1 MLIALTG
8 RKIIDDIEVWE
19 YLRRLTDLDTVYTR
33 KCGERGFLII

>member
-19 YLRRLTDLDTVYTR
+19 YLRRLTDLDPVFTR
-33 KCGERGFLII
+33 KCGGRGFLII